1 MLIIV
6 AFDICHTYR
15 SSARN
20 TQNLE
25 YNVKA
30 LKGKLAQ
37 LEKVV
42 EGKEICLS
50 KTNDSQLK
58 LEFSQL
64 REKVLSLQSKAERL
78 ENLMKE

>member
-20 TQNLE
+20 TQILE
-25 YNVKA
+25 CNVKA
-30 LKGKLAQ
+30 LKEKPAQ
-37 LEKVV
+37 LEKVD

-50 KTNDSQLK
+50 KTNDTQLK
-58 LEFSQL
+58 LEFPQL
-64 REKVLSLQSKAERL
+64 REKVLSLQSKVERL